1 VRKNYFC
8 SFAIWIAK
16 FFADWNECV
25 CICCCIILPGEGC
38 LTSEALQKHDAL
50 LGAGRRSGSE
60 ESQDGD
66 GDATFRT
73 FQTFASDWSEC
84 SNVSFNK

>member
-1 VRKNYFC
+1 MSAY
-8 SFAIWIAK
+8 
-16 FFADWNECV
+16 D
-25 CICCCIILPGEGC
+25 IILSGEGS
-38 LTSEALQKHDAL
+38 LTSEALKKHDAL
-50 LGAGRRSGSE
+50 LGADRRGAE

-66 GDATFRT
+66 GDATFEGTFRT